1 MKKNLIYYCYF
12 ENSEINEFAKYNI
25 KLINRYLHIFNGQ
38 RIIKIAV
45 DDLSIDNSHL
55 IDLFPNCEIELVQNN
70 KETRESEYFIQ
81 SLKQIKDTNSLTF
94 FAHNKGSKSGVTNNN
109 VNKVWLLSM
118 YFFNLEEI
126 YLTNIEY
133 SLKEDKTFSG
143 IMQITIPCPPWVTT
157 DWHYSGTFFWFNTK
171 KLFDI
176 DGWDIFEKGRF
187 SVEGYPGK
195 MVDVSKSHVT
205 LCSEN
210 YNWNSYLPTIWN
222 KYLNKQTLGEIQFNQ
237 YLELYKKIF

>member
-1 MKKNLIYYCYF
+1 
-12 ENSEINEFAKYNI
+12 
-25 KLINRYLHIFNGQ
+25 
-38 RIIKIAV
+38 
-45 DDLSIDNSHL
+45 
-55 IDLFPNCEIELVQNN
+55 
-70 KETRESEYFIQ
+70 
-81 SLKQIKDTNSLTF
+81 
-94 FAHNKGSKSGVTNNN
+94 
-109 VNKVWLLSM
+109 M

-126 YLTNIEY
+126 YLTNIES

-157 DWHYSGTFFWFNTK
+157 NWHYSGTFFWFNTK

-210 YNWNSYLPTIWN
+210 YNWNSYLATIWN
-222 KYLNKQTLGEIQFNQ
+222 KYLNKETLGEIQFNQ